1 VLDGQPPLT
10 TGLDGRKAI
19 EAINAVY
26 LSAYLGE
33 KVHLPLEST
42 PDLERIFA
50 EMKVRSPGL
59 E

>member
-1 VLDGQPPLT
+1 
-10 TGLDGRKAI
+10 
-19 EAINAVY
+19 VY

-50 EMKVRSPGL
+50 EMKARSPR
-59 E
+59 